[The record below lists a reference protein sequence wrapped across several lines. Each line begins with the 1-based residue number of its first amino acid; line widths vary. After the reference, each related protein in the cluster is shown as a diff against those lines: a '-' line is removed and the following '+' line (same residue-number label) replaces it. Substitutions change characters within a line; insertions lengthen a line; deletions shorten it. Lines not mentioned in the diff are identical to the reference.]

1 MHRNKEA
8 RTQISPKE
16 MPAQGKRPI
25 ETAGHVAGS
34 EKQAASKAQT
44 YLVDRAYYSEVD
56 WENAGRQSVEEELG
70 QIDRILSPLKEV
82 LPSILNQRFIM
93 MKNKKVWMDTKLLA
107 LYPKPEAMGSN
118 FYLANEGRRN
128 QDGGVDSYKKQLEG
142 FTFET
147 PTFDECSATFRQG
160 IGNPYVGESGKL
172 NYLCSVWKYIP
183 EAKSR
188 IKEGIYYISERNT
201 SVYPDY
207 LATKTPFDDSYL
219 KMYISCDQNASWSIY
234 RKCYYNCSSYHCYI
248 IPICHLASHEAAD
261 YSLMERL
268 ECLVQH
274 GLIPEG
280 LEKEEESFKEMG
292 KYWKHLKPYL
302 SMTSLQMNFDIGA
315 FRKQGNELFVKDFDS
330 FKKEHPLAST
340 TYKDKEYKDKFD
352 FITLLYQYCDF
363 IRANISP
370 YDEKRLTD
378 INLGHWELVEE
389 PLPEWKEEKLP
400 KGRAWVARPPQLD
413 VRSGVCAIDFGTKS
427 TVVACRDEN
436 QDERLRRVGKGG
448 FNAAP
453 RETDYEN
460 PTAVELR
467 HYESFRQAYNARNG
481 RPFTK
486 WQDMTVSHEAVD
498 AIFKAENT
506 GAYYSVFNELKQWAN
521 DPHRRMFLSDQEGKV
536 IELKP
541 YNEIRE
547 GDFDP
552 IEIYAYYLGLYI
564 NNMTNGIYLDY
575 IMSFPVNYSV
585 AVRER
590 IRQSFERGIRK
601 SLPPAILADEE
612 VMKHFR
618 IQLGCSEPAAYAIT
632 ALQEFGLEPKNEED
646 RVAYAVFDFGG
657 GTTDFDFGI
666 ASLPA
671 PTKRYNLQID
681 QFGYGGDPY
690 LGGENILMLM
700 AYEVFRENVEEMR
713 KQNIHMV
720 LPSDGVRRFTGSEV
734 LVEDSSNASQQ
745 ACLNTRELQRSLRPI
760 WEKKED
766 YKKLGED
773 DQSFTLYSSGDGKK
787 AKVMVK
793 INISKLE
800 DLIKKRI
807 ERGVESFFVKLTE
820 AFDDADF
827 QGPIHIFLAGNSCKS
842 PVVQELFKE
851 YIKKYT
857 GEQGQGAEGQRYK
870 LYLPLGMKNP
880 SVSGTEKAKAGTAQ
894 KPQNKTEAKGAG
906 QTAEPLQVEWDR
918 VRTGKTG
925 VAFGLLRCRK
935 GARDVKVINKNDES
949 LGGKQGKKEV
959 KFPYYLGHI
968 NRNHLF
974 QIDIGPNVEYGEWAE
989 YIDASEDEFE
999 LRYTQDARAQTQ
1011 RLPDSEVSAVSCYLD
1026 EDEVSD
1032 DADVAVFVRK
1042 KDMQTLEYAVG
1053 SMTEVNGKNIFVPLH
1068 ENRIHECKLK

>member
-1 MHRNKEA
+1 MSRKSEQRPMLQDMGAGKAQSLVPGGKGRENASSGNTIKNHR
-8 RTQISPKE
+8 SD
-16 MPAQGKRPI
+16 
-25 ETAGHVAGS
+25 
-34 EKQAASKAQT
+34 QT
-44 YLVDRAYYSEVD
+44 YLTGHAFYSEKGWKERGSRLVD
-56 WENAGRQSVEEELG
+56 EEMH
-70 QIDRILSPLKEV
+70 RIEGYLTTLHQV
-82 LPSILNQRFIM
+82 LPSILDQEFIM

-107 LYPKPEAMGSN
+107 LYPNPGAFSIRYIRDVEESEVEK
-118 FYLANEGRRN
+118 YR
-128 QDGGVDSYKKQLEG
+128 VKIEG
-142 FTFET
+142 FTFEA
-147 PTFDECSATFRQG
+147 PTYDECCTTFTNDRP
-160 IGNPYVGESGKL
+160 NPYIGGEGKM
-172 NYLCSVWKYIP
+172 NYLCSVLNIP
-183 EAKSR
+183 LAKNRSNGECYWIDSR
-188 IKEGIYYISERNT
+188 HNQA
-201 SVYPDY
+201 VYVDW
-207 LATKTPFDDSYL
+207 LATKTPLDNDFRLFKPYDTGTHY
-219 KMYISCDQNASWSIY
+219 KIY
-234 RKCYYNCSSYHCYI
+234 AQLNGNNSCYI
-248 IPICHLASHEAAD
+248 IPICHLAKSVSD
-261 YSLMERL
+261 SYSLMDRL
-268 ECLVQH
+268 DCLMEKQLVPK
-274 GLIPEG
+274 GLGNAENAY
-280 LEKEEESFKEMG
+280 KELMKE
-292 KYWKHLKPYL
+292 WKNARPYL
-302 SMTSLQMNFDIGA
+302 SGSIGSLSLDREA
-315 FRKQGNELFVKDFDS
+315 YRKPCLDVYDRDYDTFRKDHPEAGEIRDYVKDS
-330 FKKEHPLAST
+330 
-340 TYKDKEYKDKFD
+340 
-352 FITLLYQYCDF
+352 LLQCDF
-363 IRANISP
+363 TRANISP

-389 PLPEWKEEKLP
+389 SLPGWKEEKLP
-400 KGRAWVARPPQLD
+400 EGKAWVARPPQLD
-413 VRSGVCAIDFGTKS
+413 VRGGVCAIDFGTKS

-436 QDERLRRVGKGG
+436 QDERLRRVGKGD

-460 PTAVELR
+460 PTTVELR
-467 HYESFRQAYNARNG
+467 HYDRFREAYEGRQG
-481 RPFTK
+481 RPFTR
-486 WQDMTVSHEAVD
+486 WSDVTVSHQAAD
-498 AIFKAENT
+498 AIFNAEYT

-521 DPHRRMFLSDQEGKV
+521 DPARRMFLTDQEGKV

-541 YNEIRE
+541 YSEIKE

-585 AVRER
+585 AVREK
-590 IRQSFERGIRK
+590 IRSSFERGIRK
-601 SLPPAILADEE
+601 SLPPAILNDQEQ
-612 VMKHFR
+612 MKHFR

-632 ALQEFGLEPKNEED
+632 ALQEFGLEPKTEED

-666 ASLPA
+666 ASFPA

-700 AYEVFRENVEEMR
+700 AYEVFRENAAVMR
-713 KQNIHMV
+713 EQKIHMV
-720 LPSDGVRRFTGSEV
+720 LPEGVRRFTGSEV

-760 WEKKED
+760 WEKKEE
-766 YKKLGED
+766 YKKLGDD
-773 DQSFTLYSSGDGKK
+773 DQSISLYSSGDGKK
-787 AKVMVK
+787 ASVNVK

-820 AFDDADF
+820 AFEDADF

-851 YIKKYT
+851 YIKKYD
-857 GEQGQGAEGQRYK
+857 GEQGQKADGQRYK
-870 LYLPLGMKNP
+870 LYLPLGIKDS
-880 SVSGTEKAKAGTAQ
+880 SVSGAGQAKAGAAQ
-894 KPQNKTEAKGAG
+894 KLQDKTAEKGAG
-906 QTAEPLQVEWDR
+906 RAAEPLQEEWDR

-949 LGGKQGKKEV
+949 LGGEQGKKEV

-974 QIDIGPNVEYGEWAE
+974 QINIGPNVEYGEWAE

-1011 RLPDSEVSAVSCYLD
+1011 RLSDSEVSTISCYLD

-1042 KDMQTLEYAVG
+1042 KDVQTLEYAVG
-1053 SMTEVNGKNIFVPLH
+1053 SMTEVNGKLTFVPLH
-1068 ENRIHECKLK
+1068 EGRIHECKLK

>member
-1 MHRNKEA
+1 MSRKSAQLRQQMLKDMGTRKAQSQVPGGRGREKAATGNPIKNHR
-8 RTQISPKE
+8 SD
-16 MPAQGKRPI
+16 
-25 ETAGHVAGS
+25 
-34 EKQAASKAQT
+34 QT
-44 YLVDRAYYSEVD
+44 YLTGHAFYSEKDWLERGKRLVD
-56 WENAGRQSVEEELG
+56 EETH
-70 QIDRILSPLKEV
+70 RIEGFLTFLHQV
-82 LPSILNQRFIM
+82 LPSILNQEFIM

-107 LYPKPEAMGSN
+107 LYPKPDAFKIRFIRDQDEN
-118 FYLANEGRRN
+118 VVRNYTEGI
-128 QDGGVDSYKKQLEG
+128 EG
-142 FTFET
+142 FTFKA
-147 PTFDECSATFRQG
+147 PTFDECAVTFGRKR
-160 IGNPYVGESGKL
+160 GNPYIGKYGKMDYL
-172 NYLCSVWKYIP
+172 NNIYNI
-183 EAKSR
+183 EASNNRCQGYGYSR
-188 IKEGIYYISERNT
+188 ST
-201 SVYPDY
+201 SWGDRTIYPDF
-207 LATKTPFDDSYL
+207 LATKTPEQGHLRRY
-219 KMYISCDQNASWSIY
+219 YTCDAQ
-234 RKCYYNCSSYHCYI
+234 SSGLIWNFGGNGSCYI
-248 IPICHLASHEAAD
+248 IPICHLAKSVSES
-261 YSLMERL
+261 YSLMDRL
-268 ECLVQH
+268 DCLMENQLV
-274 GLIPEG
+274 PEG
-280 LEKEEESFKEMG
+280 LGNTEDAYKELMKE
-292 KYWKHLKPYL
+292 WKKISPYL
-302 SMTSLQMNFDIGA
+302 SVDTDSFALDREA
-315 FRKQGNELFVKDFDS
+315 YRKQCLDVYERDYDTFSKDHPEAGEIRDYVKES
-330 FKKEHPLAST
+330 
-340 TYKDKEYKDKFD
+340 
-352 FITLLYQYCDF
+352 LLQCDF

-389 PLPEWKEEKLP
+389 PLPGWKEEKLP
-400 KGRAWVARPPQLD
+400 EGKAWMARPPQLD
-413 VRSGVCAIDFGTKS
+413 IRGGVCAIDFGTKS

-436 QDERLRRVGKGG
+436 QDERLRRVGKGD

-453 RETDYEN
+453 GETDYEN
-460 PTAVELR
+460 PTTVELR
-467 HYESFRQAYNARNG
+467 HYDRFREAYEGRQG
-481 RPFTK
+481 RPFTR
-486 WQDMTVSHEAVD
+486 WSDITVSHQAAD
-498 AIFKAENT
+498 AIFNAEYT

-521 DPHRRMFLSDQEGKV
+521 DPARRMFLSDQEGKV

-590 IRQSFERGIRK
+590 IRQSFERGIKK

-632 ALQEFGLEPKNEED
+632 ALQEFDLGPKTEED

-666 ASLPA
+666 ASFPA
-671 PTKRYNLQID
+671 PTERYNLQID

-700 AYEVFRENVEEMR
+700 AYEVFKENVEKMR
-713 KQNIHMV
+713 SQNIHMV
-720 LPSDGVRRFTGSEV
+720 FPSDGVRRFTGSEV

-745 ACLNTRELQRSLRPI
+745 ACLNTRELQKFLRDI
-760 WEKKED
+760 WEKKEE
-766 YKKLGED
+766 YEKLGDD
-773 DQSFTLYSSGDGKK
+773 DQSISLYSSGDGKK
-787 AKVMVK
+787 AAVNVQ

-800 DLIKKRI
+800 DLIKERI

-820 AFDDADF
+820 AFEDADF

-842 PVVQELFKE
+842 PVVQELFNE
-851 YIKKYT
+851 YIKKYN
-857 GEQGQGAEGQRYK
+857 GEQGQKADGQRYK
-870 LYLPLGMKNP
+870 LHLPLGIKDS
-880 SVSGTEKAKAGTAQ
+880 SVSGAGQAKAGAAQ
-894 KPQNKTEAKGAG
+894 KLQDKTAEKGAG
-906 QTAEPLQVEWDR
+906 RTAEPLQEEWDR

-949 LGGKQGKKEV
+949 LGGEQGKKEV

-999 LRYTQDARAQTQ
+999 LRYTQDARAKTQ
-1011 RLPDSEVSAVSCYLD
+1011 RLSDSEVSTISCYLD

-1042 KDMQTLEYAVG
+1042 KDVQTLEYAVG
-1053 SMTEVNGKNIFVPLH
+1053 SIVDVNGKLTFIPLH
-1068 ENRIHECKLK
+1068 EGRIHECKLK

>member
-1 MHRNKEA
+1 MHGNKEA
-8 RTQISPKE
+8 RTQISLKK
-16 MPAQGKRPI
+16 MPAQGNRPV
-25 ETAGHVAGS
+25 ETAGHVAGN
-34 EKQAASKAQT
+34 EKQAVSKAQT
-44 YLVDRAYYSEVD
+44 YLTDRAYYAQTE
-56 WENAGRQSVEEELG
+56 WENMGRIAVEEELAK
-70 QIDRILSPLKEV
+70 IDSILSPLKKV

-107 LYPKPEAMGSN
+107 LYPKPEAMGSG
-118 FYLANEGRRN
+118 FYLSNSGRRN
-128 QDGGVDSYKKQLEG
+128 ADGGVDNYKKQLEG

-147 PTFDECSATFRQG
+147 PTFDECSATFSQG
-160 IGNPYVGESGKL
+160 IGNPYVGEFGKL
-172 NYLCSVWKYIP
+172 NYLCSVWKNIP

-188 IKEGIYYISERNT
+188 GRQAYYYISERDVY
-201 SVYPDY
+201 VYPDY
-207 LATKTPFDDSYL
+207 LATKTPYDNEYL
-219 KMYISCDQNASWSIY
+219 KVYMSCDKNASCSIWSI
-234 RKCYYNCSSYHCYI
+234 SSGRRCYI

-274 GLIPEG
+274 RLIPEG
-280 LEKEEESFKEMG
+280 LEKEEENFKDLG
-292 KYWKHLKPYL
+292 KYWKYLKPYL
-302 SMTSLQMNFDIGA
+302 SMTSSTMNFDIGA
-315 FRKQGNELFVKDFDS
+315 FRNQGIELFVKDFDS
-330 FKKEHPLAST
+330 FKKEHPLVPVK
-340 TYKDKEYKDKFD
+340 YKDKDKDN
-352 FITLLYQYCDF
+352 INLEIYQDCDF
-363 IRANISP
+363 FRANISP
-370 YDEKRLTD
+370 YDKERLTD
-378 INLGHWELVEE
+378 INLGHWELVEK
-389 PLPEWKEEKLP
+389 PMNGWKEIKLP
-400 KGRAWVARPPQLD
+400 AGGQWVARPPQLD
-413 VRSGVCAIDFGTKS
+413 VRGGVCAIDFGTKS

-436 QDERLRRVGKGG
+436 QDERLCRVGKGD
-448 FNAAP
+448 FNAVP

-460 PTAVELR
+460 PTAVELC

-486 WQDMTVSHEAVD
+486 WRDMTVSHRAAD
-498 AIFKAENT
+498 AIFNAENT

-521 DPHRRMFLSDQEGKV
+521 DPHRRMFLSDQDGKV

-541 YNEIRE
+541 YNEIWE

-700 AYEVFRENVEEMR
+700 AYEVFRENVAKMR
-713 KQNIHMV
+713 SQNIHMV

-745 ACLNTRELQRSLRPI
+745 ACLNTREMQRFLRPI
-760 WEKKED
+760 WEKKEE
-766 YKKLGED
+766 YKKLGDD
-773 DQSFTLYSSGDGKK
+773 DQSISLYSSGDGKK
-787 AKVMVK
+787 ASVNVK

-820 AFDDADF
+820 AFEDADF

-851 YIKKYT
+851 YIKKYN
-857 GEQGQGAEGQRYK
+857 GEQGQKAEGQRYK
-870 LYLPLGMKNP
+870 LYFPLGIKDS
-880 SVSGTEKAKAGTAQ
+880 SVSGAGQAKAGAAQ
-894 KPQNKTEAKGAG
+894 KLQDKTAAKGAG
-906 QTAEPLQVEWDR
+906 RKAEPLQEEWDR

-949 LGGKQGKKEV
+949 LGGEQGKKEV

-1011 RLPDSEVSAVSCYLD
+1011 RLSDSEVSTVSCYLD

-1042 KDMQTLEYAVG
+1042 KDVQTLEYAVG
-1053 SMTEVNGKNIFVPLH
+1053 SMTEVNGKLTFVPLH
-1068 ENRIHECKLK
+1068 EGRIHECKLK